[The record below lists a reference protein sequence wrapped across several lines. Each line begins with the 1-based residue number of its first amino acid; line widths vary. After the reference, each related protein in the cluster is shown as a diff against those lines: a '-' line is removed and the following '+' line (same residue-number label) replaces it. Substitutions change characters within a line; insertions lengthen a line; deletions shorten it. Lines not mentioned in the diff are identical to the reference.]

1 MHFLLYEAS
10 LNVTTFRYYCLGFFL
25 AWTPLYLPI
34 LIFRY
39 RCCEG
44 HFPGFGRY
52 IFTQLQTCSALV
64 LFADYSGGSCSSN
77 IVIFNNFLVFK
88 FPCLISNI
96 NFLFPGKYS
105 LLFHVVLQYQLNAF
119 KIPKMVKKVCPQ
131 PPVSFFFWNSPFP
144 CPGVLDFL
152 RNLFFFKKV
161 WNMGEV
167 WTQWCYRFK
176 FLEEISLHWQIYISC
191 IKS

>member
-10 LNVTTFRYYCLGFFL
+10 LNVTTFRYCCLGFFL
-25 AWTPLYLPI
+25 AWNPLYLPI

-77 IVIFNNFLVFK
+77 IVIFNKFLVFK

-105 LLFHVVLQYQLNAF
+105 LLFHVVLHYQLNAF

-131 PPVSFFFWNSPFP
+131 PPLF
-144 CPGVLDFL
+144 
-152 RNLFFFKKV
+152 LFFSGIAHSHVQVCWIFWEIFFLKKV